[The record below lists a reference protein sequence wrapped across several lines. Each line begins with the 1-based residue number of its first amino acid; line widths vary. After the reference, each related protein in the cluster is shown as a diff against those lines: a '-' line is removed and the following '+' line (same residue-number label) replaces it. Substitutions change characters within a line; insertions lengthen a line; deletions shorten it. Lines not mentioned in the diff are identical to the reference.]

1 MPNDAQI
8 EEAGQEIQDREE
20 VLKIQNDLYA
30 TLWEHRTEAQ
40 NRLLKFTKKIIDQSI
55 IYVDELLAK

>member
-8 EEAGQEIQDREE
+8 NEAGQEIEDRKEL
-20 VLKIQNDLYA
+20 LKIQNDLYA
-30 TLWEHRTEAQ
+30 TSCEHRTEAQ
-40 NRLLKFTKKIIDQSI
+40 TRLLKFTQKIIDQSI

>member
-1 MPNDAQI
+1 MPNETQI
-8 EEAGQEIQDREE
+8 EEAGQEIEDRKEL
-20 VLKIQNDLYA
+20 LKIQNDLYA
-30 TLWEHRTEAQ
+30 TSWEHRTEEQ